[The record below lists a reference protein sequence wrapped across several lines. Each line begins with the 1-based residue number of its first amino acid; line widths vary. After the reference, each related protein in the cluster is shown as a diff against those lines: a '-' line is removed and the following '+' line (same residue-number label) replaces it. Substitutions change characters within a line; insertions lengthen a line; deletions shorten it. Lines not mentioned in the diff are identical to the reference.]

1 MLSLPIEE
9 RLRHYFIAMGALGNE
24 NPSNPGT
31 LSFVM
36 GSERTL
42 VTVLTITDLVQRN
55 RIIDT
60 LLHLSSLRSE
70 GTQPYIAAPRLL
82 GATLDSQILR
92 SSGIGLLLYDDRR
105 IEETVKPEPIHHTI
119 GIKQASPS
127 SNTDTTL
134 IAELAALKLTCA
146 ELEKNMS
153 RMRTEFKSLQ
163 ERAVPSAP
171 ISHDSDHVQ
180 AFGSLQRPEATFQL
194 SMLDKGALPS
204 FFTNNPWLD
213 VLSKRGR
220 GEGPPLAG

>member
-1 MLSLPIEE
+1 
-9 RLRHYFIAMGALGNE
+9 MGALDE
-24 NPSNPGT
+24 NTSNPGT

-36 GSERTL
+36 GNERTL
-42 VTVLTITDLVQRN
+42 ISVLTITDIIQRN

-82 GATLDSQILR
+82 GATLDSQIFR

-105 IEETVKPEPIHHTI
+105 IEETIKPEPINRTT
-119 GIKQASPS
+119 GINQASPS
-127 SNTDTTL
+127 SSTDTTL
-134 IAELAALKLTCA
+134 IAELAAIKLTCA

-153 RMRTEFKSLQ
+153 LMRTEFKSLQ
-163 ERAVPSAP
+163 ESAMPSTP
-171 ISHDSDHVQ
+171 ISRDSDGQ
-180 AFGSLQRPEATFQL
+180 AFSSLQRPEATFQTG
-194 SMLDKGALPS
+194 MLEKGALPS

-220 GEGPPLAG
+220 AEGPPLAG